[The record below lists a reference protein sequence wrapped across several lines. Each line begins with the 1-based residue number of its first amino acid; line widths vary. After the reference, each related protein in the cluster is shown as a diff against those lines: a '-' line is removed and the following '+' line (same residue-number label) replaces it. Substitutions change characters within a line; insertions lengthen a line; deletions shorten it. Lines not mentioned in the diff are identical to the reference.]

1 MTRRAARCDHESMR
15 AIQIQRTGGPEVL
28 ELVDVEL
35 PPPGPGEAT
44 VRHTA
49 IGVNLI
55 DTYHRSGLY
64 SLPGLPHGLGTEA
77 AGIVEAVGEGVEIPL
92 GRRVVYF
99 QGPPRSYAEA
109 RNVPADRLVRI
120 PDAVGDA
127 VAAAAL
133 LKGMTV
139 EYLIRRTFAVQ
150 PGMTVLFHA
159 AAGGVGTIACQWLS
173 HLGATVIG
181 TVSTEAKAEHARKN
195 GCAHPILYTEE
206 DFVERVRAITDG
218 AGVPVVYDSVGKD
231 TFDGSL
237 DCLAPRGMLVAFGNA
252 SGKPGPF
259 DPMRLVEK
267 GSLFLTR
274 ASLFHYVATQEEL
287 AASAKALFDVIAS
300 GAVKI
305 HIGQEFA
312 LEDARTC
319 HEALESRQTVGSTL
333 LVP

>member
-1 MTRRAARCDHESMR
+1 LTRRGARCDHESMR
-15 AIQIQRTGGPEVL
+15 AIQIQRTGGPE
-28 ELVDVEL
+28 
-35 PPPGPGEAT
+35 
-44 VRHTA
+44 
-49 IGVNLI
+49 VNLI

-195 GCAHPILYTEE
+195 GCAHPLLYTQE
-206 DFVERVRAITDG
+206 DFVERVCAITDG
-218 AGVPVVYDSVGKD
+218 AGRGNRATRRRCP
-231 TFDGSL
+231 
-237 DCLAPRGMLVAFGNA
+237 CRRCRRPPARPR
-252 SGKPGPF
+252 
-259 DPMRLVEK
+259 R
-267 GSLFLTR
+267 R
-274 ASLFHYVATQEEL
+274 
-287 AASAKALFDVIAS
+287 
-300 GAVKI
+300 
-305 HIGQEFA
+305 
-312 LEDARTC
+312 
-319 HEALESRQTVGSTL
+319 
-333 LVP
+333 

>member
-1 MTRRAARCDHESMR
+1 MTRRGARCDHESMR

-120 PDAVGDA
+120 P
-127 VAAAAL
+127 
-133 LKGMTV
+133 
-139 EYLIRRTFAVQ
+139 
-150 PGMTVLFHA
+150 A

-195 GCAHPILYTEE
+195 GCAHPILYTQE

-305 HIGQEFA
+305 HIGQQFA
-312 LEDARTC
+312 LEDARAC